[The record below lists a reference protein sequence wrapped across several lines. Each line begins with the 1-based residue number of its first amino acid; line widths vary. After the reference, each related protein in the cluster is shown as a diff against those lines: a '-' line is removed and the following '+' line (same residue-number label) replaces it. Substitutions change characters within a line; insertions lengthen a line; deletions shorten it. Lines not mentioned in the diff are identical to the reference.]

1 MPLLVATQ
9 TPPLLSSKTLAM
21 TMLDNPSAV
30 V

>member
-9 TPPLLSSKTLAM
+9 ITPLLSWKTLAM
-21 TMLDNPSAV
+21 FLLDNPSAV